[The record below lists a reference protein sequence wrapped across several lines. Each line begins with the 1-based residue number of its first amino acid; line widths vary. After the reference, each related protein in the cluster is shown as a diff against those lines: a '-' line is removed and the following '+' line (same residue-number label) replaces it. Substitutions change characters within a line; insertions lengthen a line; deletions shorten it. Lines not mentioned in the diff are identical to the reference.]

1 MEVLLP
7 VSSVILQ
14 EDSTFL
20 EANVVIPMLIL
31 SLMPMMDAL
40 LVIPSLMDVLAVLPI
55 MELQNVKHV
64 IQIADSSFLE

>member
-7 VSSVILQ
+7 VSSVIMQ

-40 LVIPSLMDVLAVLPI
+40 LVIPSLMDVRAVLSI
-55 MELQNVKHV
+55 MKLLNVKHV
-64 IQIADSSFLE
+64 I